1 MLFLISVFIN
11 SSQKSKTYT
20 IIENKNINILHHQLI
35 YTYLEYKAASYVQLR
50 KIVGWRKT

>member
-1 MLFLISVFIN
+1 MLFLIPVFIN
-11 SSQKSKTYT
+11 SSQKTYK

>member
-11 SSQKSKTYT
+11 SSQKSKTYK

-50 KIVGWRKT
+50 K